1 MKKDNLALTISII
14 ALIISI
20 LALLINMG
28 VIKCGLLT
36 SCQSQNKPVAVQQAQ
51 PAVPQQQQA
60 EPVQEENV
68 SYEQEVAEP
77 IVVKD
82 QPLKKKGPAPVF
94 VDLGLPSGTKWCNI
108 NEPDMATFE
117 VAVEKYGKSLPTQK
131 QYTELYEKCKWLEL
145 KDGGYKVVGPNG
157 NFVIFP
163 LTGFINCTGEF
174 RGANEFGD
182 YWTATKGGSG
192 EAYRVVFNSKGVKI
206 VLHTDCYARAI
217 RLVEK

>member
-1 MKKDNLALTISII
+1 MKKDNTALTISII

-20 LALLINMG
+20 LALLLNLG
-28 VIKCGLLT
+28 VIKCGLFT
-36 SCQSQNKPVAVQQAQ
+36 SCKSQNQPVAPKEQ
-51 PAVPQQQQA
+51 PAA
-60 EPVQEENV
+60 VQEEPQQAAEEEV
-68 SYEQEVAEP
+68 SYEQEVEAP
-77 IVVKD
+77 VVVKD
-82 QPLKKKGPAPVF
+82 QPLKKKAAGRVF

-108 NEPDMATFE
+108 NEPDMATFKD
-117 VAVEKYGKSLPTQK
+117 AVDKYAKSLPTQK
-131 QYTELYEKCKWLEL
+131 QYTELYEKCEWLEL

-174 RGANEFGD
+174 RGGNEWGD

>member
-1 MKKDNLALTISII
+1 MKKENSAITISII

-20 LALLINMG
+20 IALLLNLGI
-28 VIKCGLLT
+28 IHCGCLT
-36 SCQSQNKPVAVQQAQ
+36 SCQSQVKPVA
-51 PAVPQQQQA
+51 PQQEEQAVAPA
-60 EPVQEENV
+60 EPEQVAEESV
-68 SYEQEVAEP
+68 SYEQEVEAP
-77 IVVKD
+77 VVVKD
-82 QPLKKKGPAPVF
+82 QPLKKKAAGRVF

-108 NEPDMATFE
+108 NEPDMATYKD
-117 VAVEKYGKSLPTQK
+117 AVEKYGKSLPTQK
-131 QYTELYEKCKWLEL
+131 QYTELYEKCEWLEL

-174 RGANEFGD
+174 RGANEWGD
-182 YWTATKGGSG
+182 YWTATKGGSD

-206 VLHTDCYARAI
+206 VLHTNCYARAI